1 MKSIYKAFVKLM
13 IVPVVLYSAATS
25 GTAAKTVVLDIGER
39 KLQNESK
46 VVIMIFLP
54 GGILL

>member
-1 MKSIYKAFVKLM
+1 MKSIYKAFVRLI
-13 IVPVVLYSAATS
+13 IVPVVPYSAATS
-25 GTAAKTVVLDIGER
+25 GTAAKTVVLDMGDR
-39 KLQNESK
+39 KLQKDSN

>member
-13 IVPVVLYSAATS
+13 IVPVVSYSAATS
-25 GTAAKTVVLDIGER
+25 GTAVKTVVLDIGER

>member
-1 MKSIYKAFVKLM
+1 MKSRYKAFVKLM
-13 IVPVVLYSAATS
+13 IVPVVSYSAATS

-54 GGILL
+54 SGILL

>member
-1 MKSIYKAFVKLM
+1 M
-13 IVPVVLYSAATS
+13 IVPVVSYSAAIS
-25 GTAAKTVVLDIGER
+25 GTAAKTVVLDIGDR
-39 KLQNESK
+39 KLQNESN